1 MSEQRNDDGTQR
13 TGPAPGRDATTA
25 DDGAQLTAEQQKVLD
40 AERGRLSKE
49 FESKLEASKA
59 SLRDELKKEAE
70 EAARLA
76 ALDETERAIEAK
88 KKVETERDAALAET
102 AALEGRIAR
111 ADYIRDNG
119 AGLDKAWT
127 AYLDRQLA
135 EAAPDDWEDTLKLV
149 LADHAQSTGR
159 KPGDVGTGGRP
170 AANQAPEGMNEKIV
184 AAIGR
189 RRR

>member
-1 MSEQRNDDGTQR
+1 MGEQQATQGDQTQGTQQPG
-13 TGPAPGRDATTA
+13 GPDLTIRDGMSAA
-25 DDGAQLTAEQQKVLD
+25 DVKTLLQKERDRDDMQRKAEI
-40 AERGRLSKE
+40 E
-49 FESKLEASKA
+49 KA
-59 SLRDELKKEAE
+59 VNEGVNRAKAEAE

-170 AANQAPEGMNEKIV
+170 APNQAPEGMNEKLV
-184 AAIGR
+184 AAFGR